1 MPPAS
6 YRLVRRAGP
15 ARAVPPELDERQR
28 RVVEHAGG
36 PLLVLAGPGTGKTTT
51 IVEAVVDRIDN
62 RGTDPERVLVLTF
75 SRKAAGELRERIT
88 GRLRRTTR
96 TPLALTFHS
105 YAYALLRRDAVLN
118 EEPPPRLLSG
128 PEQLLEVRRLLEGE
142 LADGAREWPERLR
155 AALATRGFAEELRDF
170 ALRAAERGYLP
181 EDLVAT
187 GRTRGRDDWTA
198 IGRFMERYAERFA
211 VDPVQT
217 YDYAELIHMAAGL
230 LAADEDALHRERDAY
245 DVVFVDEYQDTDPAQ
260 EELLRRLAGDG
271 RDLVVVGDPDQS
283 IYGFRGADVRG
294 ILEFPERFPT
304 IGGDPAP
311 VVALRDCRRMGPDIL
326 EASRRIA
333 RRLPAGVLAAE
344 HRALRPVELPE
355 SDDDAIG
362 DEVRAVI
369 ADSESQESA
378 LVADELRRAHL
389 LDGVPWSRMAV
400 LVRSAVRQVPALRR
414 ALAQAGV
421 PVVVAGDEVPLI
433 GEPAVRPILVLLRAA
448 LKKDFMDEIVVE
460 DLLTGPLGGAD
471 ALGMRRLKRA
481 LRDLEDLSGGQR
493 SLSELL
499 VAAVDD
505 PRELIPVHEKVRAP
519 AERIARLIELARES
533 ARGGGSAEDVL
544 WAVWRES
551 GLADELLEQSVRGG
565 TRGAAADRDLDA
577 VVALFDHAA
586 RFVDRLPQAGPELF
600 VDTIASQ
607 EIAGD
612 TLAEQAP
619 QGEAVRI
626 LTAHRSKGLEWDVV
640 VVAGVQEGVWPD
652 LRLRG
657 SLLGIEE
664 LIELSAGSE
673 LEREAQAHAEAL
685 ARAGGRDGGGSA
697 AAAGASMAAK
707 MMDEERRLFYVAV
720 TRARHR
726 LVVTA
731 VGGDDSEERPSR
743 FLNELLPGAIEQSQL
758 DEKTRWLSLPALVA
772 DLRSVAADPSRPE
785 PMRRAAAGHLA
796 RLARAGVRGARPE
809 NWYAITALSDPGPA
823 FAEDEQITISPSQVE
838 AFTTCGLRW
847 LLASAVGAQEG
858 GPNEFSTM
866 GKVIHAVAE
875 MAGADDGV
883 TEVDLARRL
892 DDIWNDL
899 EFRSSWYSEKQ
910 RDQAAAMVD
919 KFLGWHRDNPNEVV
933 ALEESFKVD
942 LGRVVIKGRIDRAE
956 RDEHGRAVIIDI
968 KTSTTAVPKDDLP
981 RHPQLGVYQYAVMLG
996 AFERH
1001 GLIEP
1006 GGAKLIQV
1014 GKAAFTAKAR
1024 EQEQPPPGD
1033 DPDPEW
1039 PKKLIEIVATGM
1051 ASDVF
1056 QARANDKCRTCPV
1069 RSCCPVHDEGG
1080 QVGP

>member
-1 MPPAS
+1 M
-6 YRLVRRAGP
+6 RRAGP
-15 ARAVPPELDERQR
+15 ARAVPPVLDEQQR

-51 IVEAVVDRIDN
+51 IVEAVVDRIEN
-62 RGTDPERVLVLTF
+62 RGVDPERVLVLTF

-88 GRLRRTTR
+88 GRLHRTTR

-142 LADGAREWPERLR
+142 LADGARDWPERLR

-170 ALRAAERGYLP
+170 TLRAVERQYAA
-181 EDLVAT
+181 EDLAAL
-187 GRTRGRDDWTA
+187 GRIRGRDDWPA
-198 IGRFMERYAERFA
+198 IGAFMDRYVERFA
-211 VDPVQT
+211 LDPVPT
-217 YDYAELIHMAAGL
+217 YDYGELIHLGAGML
-230 LAADEDALHRERDAY
+230 ADEEVRIREQDSY

-260 EELLRRLAGDG
+260 EALLHHLAGDG

-294 ILEFPERFPT
+294 IQEFPNRFLT
-304 IGGDPAP
+304 LDGDPAP
-311 VVALRDCRRMGPDIL
+311 VVALRTCRRMGPEIL
-326 EASRRIA
+326 AASRRIA
-333 RRLPAGVLAAE
+333 RRLPAGIAGAAE
-344 HRALRPVELPE
+344 HRALHPVEEPDE
-355 SDDDAIG
+355 GEVRAVSSRGGDPPG
-362 DEVRAVI
+362 PPDEVRAVI

-400 LVRSAVRQVPALRR
+400 LVRSAVRQVPVLRR

-433 GEPAVRPILVLLRAA
+433 SEPAVRPFLILLRSA
-448 LKKDFMDEIVVE
+448 LKKGYLDEVVAE

-471 ALGMRRLKRA
+471 ALAMRRLKRA
-481 LRDLEDLSGGQR
+481 LRDLEELSGGQR
-493 SLSELL
+493 PLGELL
-499 VAAVDD
+499 VAAVND
-505 PRELIPVHEKVRAP
+505 PRELVLVHEKVRAP
-519 AERIARLIELARES
+519 AERIARLIDAARRS
-533 ARGGGSAEDVL
+533 VQDGGTAEDVL
-544 WAVWRES
+544 WAVWQES
-551 GLADELLEQSVRGG
+551 GQADLLLEQSVKGG

-600 VDTIASQ
+600 VDNIASQ

-619 QGEAVRI
+619 EGEAVRI

-652 LRLRG
+652 VRLRG
-657 SLLGIEE
+657 SLLGVEE
-664 LIELSAGSE
+664 MVEHAAGSE
-673 LEREAQAHAEAL
+673 AE
-685 ARAGGRDGGGSA
+685 GD

-707 MMDEERRLFYVAV
+707 MLDEERRLFYVAV
-720 TRARHR
+720 TRARNR

-731 VGGDDSEERPSR
+731 VGGDDTEERPSR
-743 FLNELLPGAIEQSQL
+743 FLNELLPGAIEQSRL
-758 DEKTRWLSLPALVA
+758 DEKTRWLSLSALVA
-772 DLRSVAADPSRPE
+772 DLRSAVADPSRPE
-785 PMRRAAAGHLA
+785 PLRRAAAGHLA
-796 RLARAGVRGARPE
+796 RLARAGVRGAKPE
-809 NWYAITALSDPGPA
+809 NWYAITALSDAGPA
-823 FAEDEQITISPSQVE
+823 FDEDEAITISPSQVE

-858 GPNEFSTM
+858 GPNEYSTM
-866 GKVIHAVAE
+866 GKVVHAVAE

-883 TEVDLARRL
+883 NEVHVAERL
-892 DDIWNDL
+892 DEIWNDL

-910 RDQAAAMVD
+910 REQAGRMVD
-919 KFLGWHRDNPNEVV
+919 KFLAWHRDNPNDVV

-956 RDEHGRAVIIDI
+956 RDERGRAVIIDI
-968 KTSTTAVPKDDLP
+968 KTSSTAVPKDDLA

-1006 GGAKLIQV
+1006 GGAKLVQV
-1014 GKAAFTAKAR
+1014 GKAAFTARAR
-1024 EQEQPPPGD
+1024 EQEQPPPAD
-1033 DPDPEW
+1033 DEDPEW

-1051 ASDVF
+1051 AGDVF

-1080 QVGP
+1080 QVGD

>member
-1 MPPAS
+1 
-6 YRLVRRAGP
+6 V
-15 ARAVPPELDERQR
+15 LDERQR

-51 IVEAVVDRIDN
+51 IVEAVADRIDN

-75 SRKAAGELRERIT
+75 SRKAALELRQRIT

-170 ALRAAERGYLP
+170 ALRAAERSYFP

-217 YDYAELIHMAAGL
+217 YDYAELIHVAAGL

-245 DVVFVDEYQDTDPAQ
+245 DAVFVDEYQDTDPAQ

-344 HRALRPVELPE
+344 HRALRPVERPE
-355 SDDDAIG
+355 SDDAIG

-875 MAGADDGV
+875 MAGADDGI

-899 EFRSSWYSEKQ
+899 EFRSTWYSEKQ

-968 KTSTTAVPKDDLP
+968 KTSATAVPKDDLA

-1051 ASDVF
+1051 AGEVF

>member
-1 MPPAS
+1 M
-6 YRLVRRAGP
+6 RRVGP
-15 ARAVPPELDERQR
+15 ARAVPPVLDERQR

-36 PLLVLAGPGTGKTTT
+36 PMLVLAGPGTGKTTT
-51 IVEAVVDRIDN
+51 IVEAVVDRIER
-62 RGTDPERVLVLTF
+62 RGVDPERVLVLTF

-142 LADGAREWPERLR
+142 LADGARDWPERLR
-155 AALATRGFAEELRDF
+155 PALATRGFAEELRDF

-181 EDLVAT
+181 EDLVT
-187 GRTRGRDDWTA
+187 VGRTQARDDWTA

-245 DVVFVDEYQDTDPAQ
+245 DAVFVDEYQDTDPAQ
-260 EELLRRLAGDG
+260 EALLSRLAGEG

-294 ILEFPERFPT
+294 ILEFPARFPT
-304 IGGDPAP
+304 IDGDPAP
-311 VVALRDCRRMGPDIL
+311 VVALRDCRRMGPEVL

-333 RRLPAGVLAAE
+333 RRLPAGVPAAE
-344 HRALRPVELPE
+344 HRALRPVEPPE
-355 SDDDAIG
+355 AAGDAIG

-400 LVRSAVRQVPALRR
+400 LVRSAVRQVPMLRR

-433 GEPAVRPILVLLRAA
+433 AEPAVRPLLVLLRAA
-448 LKKDFMDEIVVE
+448 LKKGYLDELIVE

-481 LRDLEDLSGGQR
+481 LRDLEDLSGGHR

-505 PRELIPVHEKVRAP
+505 PRELVPVHEKVRAP

-533 ARGGGSAEDVL
+533 AQGGGTAEDVL

-600 VDTIASQ
+600 VDTVASQ

-664 LIELSAGSE
+664 LVELSAGSE

-697 AAAGASMAAK
+697 AAAGASMSAK

-743 FLNELLPGAIEQSQL
+743 FLNELLPGAIERSQL

-772 DLRSVAADPSRPE
+772 DLRSVAGDPSRPE

-809 NWYAITALSDPGPA
+809 NWYAITALSDSGPA
-823 FAEDEQITISPSQVE
+823 FGEDEQITISPSQVE

-858 GPNEFSTM
+858 GPNEFATM
-866 GKVIHAVAE
+866 GKVVHAVAE

-892 DDIWNDL
+892 DDIWTDL

-910 RDQAAAMVD
+910 REQATAMVD
-919 KFLGWHRDNPNEVV
+919 RFLGWHRDNPNEVV

-968 KTSTTAVPKDDLP
+968 KTSSTAVPKDDLA

-1033 DPDPEW
+1033 DADPEW
-1039 PKKLIEIVATGM
+1039 PKKLVEVVATGM

>member
-15 ARAVPPELDERQR
+15 ARAVAPVLDDRQR

-51 IVEAVVDRIDN
+51 IVEAVVDRIEN
-62 RGTDPERVLVLTF
+62 RGVDPERVLVLTF
-75 SRKAAGELRERIT
+75 SRKAAGELRQRIA
-88 GRLRRTTR
+88 GRLHRTTR
-96 TPLALTFHS
+96 TPLALTFHG
-105 YAYALLRRDAVLN
+105 YAYALLRREAVDN
-118 EEPPPRLLSG
+118 EEPSPRLLSG

-170 ALRAAERGYLP
+170 VLRAVERGYLP
-181 EDLVAT
+181 DDLDGL
-187 GRTRGRDDWTA
+187 GRIRGRDDWHA
-198 IGRFMERYAERFA
+198 IAGFMDRYEERFA
-211 VDPVQT
+211 LDPVPT
-217 YDYAELIHMAAGL
+217 YDYGELIQIAAAAL
-230 LAADEDALHRERDAY
+230 LDEEARIRERDAY
-245 DVVFVDEYQDTDPAQ
+245 DAVFVDEYQDSDPAQ
-260 EELLRRLAGDG
+260 EALLRHLAGGG
-271 RDLVVVGDPDQS
+271 RDLVAVGDPDQS

-294 ILEFPERFPT
+294 ILEFPERFRT
-304 IGGDPAP
+304 TAGEPAP
-311 VVALRDCRRMGPDIL
+311 VVALRNCRRMGPEIL

-333 RRLPAGVLAAE
+333 RRLPAGSSVAAE
-344 HRALRPVELPE
+344 HRALVPQE
-355 SDDDAIG
+355 DAEEG
-362 DEVRAVI
+362 EVRAVI

-400 LVRSAVRQVPALRR
+400 LVRSAVRQVPVLRR

-421 PVVVAGDEVPLI
+421 PVVVAGDEVPLVS
-433 GEPAVRPILVLLRAA
+433 EPAVRPFLVLLRAA
-448 LKKDFMDEIVVE
+448 LKKDYLDDAVAE

-481 LRDLEDLSGGQR
+481 LRDLEELSGGDR
-493 SLSELL
+493 PLGDLL
-499 VAAVDD
+499 VAAVND
-505 PRELIPVHEKVRAP
+505 PREVTLVHERVRGP
-519 AERIARLIELARES
+519 AERVAHLIETARRSVAE
-533 ARGGGSAEDVL
+533 GGTAEDVL
-544 WAVWRES
+544 WDVWRES
-551 GLADELLEQSVRGG
+551 GRADVLLEQSVRGG

-600 VDTIASQ
+600 VDNIAAQ

-619 QGEAVRI
+619 EGEAVRI

-640 VVAGVQEGVWPD
+640 VVAGVQEGLWPD

-657 SLLGIEE
+657 SLLGVEE
-664 LIELSAGSE
+664 LVEHHAGS
-673 LEREAQAHAEAL
+673 QQ
-685 ARAGGRDGGGSA
+685 DGPADGPA
-697 AAAGASMAAK
+697 VGASMAAK
-707 MMDEERRLFYVAV
+707 MLDEERRLFYVAV
-720 TRARHR
+720 TRARKR

-731 VGGDDSEERPSR
+731 VGGDDAEDRPSR

-758 DEKTRWLSLPALVA
+758 DEKTRWLSLAALVA
-772 DLRSVAADPSRPE
+772 DLRSVVADPGRPE
-785 PMRRAAAGHLA
+785 PLRRAAAGHLA

-823 FAEDEQITISPSQVE
+823 FTDEEQITISPSQVE

-858 GPNEFSTM
+858 GPNEYSTM
-866 GKVIHAVAE
+866 GKVVHAVAE
-875 MAGADDGV
+875 MAGADDGID
-883 TEVDLARRL
+883 EVHVAERL

-899 EFRSSWYSEKQ
+899 EFRSSWYSDKQ
-910 RDQAAAMVD
+910 REQAAAMVD
-919 KFLGWHRDNPNEVV
+919 KFLTWHRDNPNEVV

-956 RDEHGRAVIIDI
+956 RDEHGRAVIIDV
-968 KTSTTAVPKDDLP
+968 KTSTTAVPKDDLA

-1014 GKAAFTAKAR
+1014 GKAAFAARAR
-1024 EQEQPPPGD
+1024 EQEQPPPVD

-1039 PKKLIEIVATGM
+1039 PKKLIEVVATGM

-1080 QVGP
+1080 QVGD

>member
-1 MPPAS
+1 M
-6 YRLVRRAGP
+6 RRAGP
-15 ARAVPPELDERQR
+15 ARTVPPALDERQR

-51 IVEAVVDRIDN
+51 IVEAVVDRIEN
-62 RGTDPERVLVLTF
+62 RGVDPERVLVLTF

-88 GRLRRTTR
+88 GRLHRTTR

-105 YAYALLRRDAVLN
+105 YAYALIRRDAVLN
-118 EEPPPRLLSG
+118 EEPAPRLLSG

-142 LADGAREWPERLR
+142 LADGARDWPERLR

-170 ALRAAERGYLP
+170 TLRAVERRYAP
-181 EDLVAT
+181 EDLVAL
-187 GRTRGRDDWTA
+187 GRMRGRDDWPA
-198 IGRFMERYAERFA
+198 IGGFMERYVDRFLL
-211 VDPVQT
+211 DPVPT
-217 YDYAELIHMAAGL
+217 YDYGELIHMAAGML
-230 LAADEDALHRERDAY
+230 ADEEVRIRERDAY
-245 DVVFVDEYQDTDPAQ
+245 DAVFVDEYQDTDPAQ
-260 EELLRRLAGDG
+260 EALLHHLAGEG

-294 ILEFPERFPT
+294 IQEFPDRFRT
-304 IGGDPAP
+304 IDGEPAP
-311 VVALRDCRRMGPDIL
+311 VVALRTCRRMGPEIL
-326 EASRRIA
+326 AASRRIA
-333 RRLPAGVLAAE
+333 RRLPAGSAGAAE
-344 HRALRPVELPE
+344 HRALLPAE
-355 SDDDAIG
+355 GLDDG
-362 DEVRAVI
+362 EVRAVI

-400 LVRSAVRQVPALRR
+400 LVRSAVRQVPVLRR

-433 GEPAVRPILVLLRAA
+433 GEPAVRPFLILLRAA
-448 LKKDFMDEIVVE
+448 LKKGFLDEVVAE

-471 ALGMRRLKRA
+471 ALAMRRLKRA
-481 LRDLEDLSGGQR
+481 LRDLEELSGGNR
-493 SLSELL
+493 PLGELL
-499 VAAVDD
+499 VAAIDD
-505 PRELIPVHEKVRAP
+505 PRELILVHEKVRAP
-519 AERIARLIELARES
+519 AERIAHLIEVARRSVRE
-533 ARGGGSAEDVL
+533 GGTAEDVL
-544 WAVWRES
+544 WAVWQES
-551 GLADELLEQSVRGG
+551 GQAEALLEQSAKGG

-600 VDTIASQ
+600 VDNIASQ

-612 TLAEQAP
+612 TLAEHAP
-619 QGEAVRI
+619 EGEAVRI

-652 LRLRG
+652 VRLRG
-657 SLLGIEE
+657 SLLGVEE
-664 LIELSAGSE
+664 LIEHAAG
-673 LEREAQAHAEAL
+673 AEPE
-685 ARAGGRDGGGSA
+685 GG

-707 MMDEERRLFYVAV
+707 MLDEERRLFYVAV
-720 TRARHR
+720 TRARKR

-731 VGGDDSEERPSR
+731 VGGDDTEERPSR

-758 DEKTRWLSLPALVA
+758 DEKTRWLSLSALVA
-772 DLRSVAADPSRPE
+772 DLRSVVADPSRPE
-785 PMRRAAAGHLA
+785 PMRRAAAAHLA

-823 FAEDEQITISPSQVE
+823 FAADEQITISPSQVE

-858 GPNEFSTM
+858 GPNEYSTM
-866 GKVIHAVAE
+866 GKVVHAVAE
-875 MAGADDGV
+875 MAGADDGID
-883 TEVDLARRL
+883 EVHVAERL
-892 DDIWNDL
+892 DEIWSDL

-910 RDQAAAMVD
+910 REQAARMVD
-919 KFLGWHRDNPNEVV
+919 KFLAWHRDNPNEVV

-956 RDEHGRAVIIDI
+956 RDEQGRAVIIDI
-968 KTSTTAVPKDDLP
+968 KTSSTAVPKDDLA

-1014 GKAAFTAKAR
+1014 GKAAFAAKAR
-1024 EQEQPPPGD
+1024 EQEQPPPSE

-1080 QVGP
+1080 RVGD